1 MHTGCKNNLLRLFA
15 IPPGQLNCVDNFA
28 GRFLEGY
35 NKSRE
40 SEWTWLQNKLFFPQH
55 PVMYILHLCT
65 SIYSLFNSVT
75 DLWWPNWEPDT
86 VAASQ
91 LAANP
96 SFPSPP
102 PLFPSPPSPP
112 PFSPSPFPPCPSH
125 TYFFAMFCCCCW
137 QHKEFLRQQDAST
150 VVEMTI
156 FMSEYVTKNS
166 I

>member
-112 PFSPSPFPPCPSH
+112 PLFPLSIPPLSIPH
-125 TYFFAMFCCCCW
+125 LF
-137 QHKEFLRQQDAST
+137 FLRCSAAA
-150 VVEMTI
+150 VGNI
-156 FMSEYVTKNS
+156 KNFCGNKTLLPLLKWQFLCLNMF